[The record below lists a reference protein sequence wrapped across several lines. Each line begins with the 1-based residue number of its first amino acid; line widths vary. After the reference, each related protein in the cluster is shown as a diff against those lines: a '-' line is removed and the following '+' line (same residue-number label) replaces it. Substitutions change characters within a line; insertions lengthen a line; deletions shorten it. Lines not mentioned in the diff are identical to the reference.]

1 MLPNHAHHLLHLQ
14 KIRPLTRAVL
24 SIICLKLVTAR
35 IYKAPRV
42 IWALWGL
49 AIAGLT

>member
-1 MLPNHAHHLLHLQ
+1 MFPNHVRHLLHLR
-14 KIRPLTRAVL
+14 KIRPLTRAAL
-24 SIICLKLVTAR
+24 SIICLKLVTAW
-35 IYKAPRV
+35 IYKAPRL